1 MGIDT
6 SAMLL
11 VGLTAEE
18 LKAGFT
24 AERREKLDE
33 LGWYEYVGGDG
44 ELGLENASPYYD
56 SDYQDRVWGVGV
68 ARTDDYQACRVPP
81 GLKDALEA
89 AEKKFREATGLEGK
103 LYLSPHI
110 T

>member
-6 SAMLL
+6 SAMLIL
-11 VGLTAEE
+11 GLTAEE
-18 LKAGFT
+18 LKASFT
-24 AERREKLDE
+24 DEQREKLDE
-33 LGWYEYVGGDG
+33 LGWYGYVGQDG
-44 ELGLENASPYYD
+44 GLGLEYASPYYD
-56 SDYQDRVWGVGV
+56 SDTQDRVWGVTV
-68 ARTDDYQACRVPP
+68 ACTGDYQARRVPP